1 MECLQ
6 IFNELKL
13 LNKSKKI
20 SFLAYLFRHFDPDNS
35 DIFKM
40 ILDNFHLKDFEST
53 DYRSAYRQFCDWLYG
68 WKVAD
73 TGKDIGGFGQQNSKH
88 ARPMDFTNEGER
100 AECERIIGLFET
112 LLQLCKRTLAKRYI
126 DLEYITPRIGQGLK
140 TLSSQAEPDASNNKK
155 EKSSTALP
163 KINEE
168 KDPNRQSQI
177 EIEKRRSTVNRE
189 IEKRIALLRGP
200 TAENKKRM
208 ERSDEDVH
216 RDIDDVL
223 VEFNKALDYS
233 ILSTTIICV
242 IMSLA
247 EVSERPAVFA
257 KYMQAGQDFS
267 SDLIT
272 YGFATAWQLLLR
284 DTTSEWTF
292 EEFRNLNTFKTKLD
306 VSFRKSKE
314 RKLLDTLAGKFEF
327 LHNLMKAFDVH
338 LFPQFVSAHTLG
350 FPAKGLQCSNL
361 DEHLWLSG
369 GYDGT
374 ISIHELK
381 APWTK
386 YALYVGHTSIV
397 TDVNFARDDMA
408 IVSSSFDRTVRVWN
422 ASTCACERIIMG
434 TL

>member
-1 MECLQ
+1 
-6 IFNELKL
+6 
-13 LNKSKKI
+13 
-20 SFLAYLFRHFDPDNS
+20 
-35 DIFKM
+35 
-40 ILDNFHLKDFEST
+40 
-53 DYRSAYRQFCDWLYG
+53 
-68 WKVAD
+68 
-73 TGKDIGGFGQQNSKH
+73 
-88 ARPMDFTNEGER
+88 MDFTSEGER

-140 TLSSQAEPDASNNKK
+140 TLSSTTEPDPAANKRDSK
-155 EKSSTALP
+155 ATTLP

-168 KDPNRQSQI
+168 KDANSPEQI
-177 EIEKRRSTVNRE
+177 EIEKKRTSVNRE
-189 IEKRIALLRGP
+189 IEKRIALLRGH
-200 TAENKKRM
+200 AMENKKRM
-208 ERSDEDVH
+208 ERSDEDVQ

-233 ILSTTIICV
+233 ILATTIICV

-284 DTTSEWTF
+284 DNTSEWTF
-292 EEFRNLNTFKTKLD
+292 EEFRNLNTLKTKLD

-314 RKLLDTLAGKFEF
+314 RHLIDTLPGKFEF

-338 LFPQFVSAHTLG
+338 LFPPFVSAHTLG

-361 DEHLWLSG
+361 DDNLWLSG

-374 ISIHELK
+374 ISINELK

-386 YALYVGHTSIV
+386 HALYVGHSSIV
-397 TDVNFARDDMA
+397 TDVNFAREDMT
-408 IVSSSFDRTVRVWN
+408 IVSSSFDRTIRVWN
-422 ASTCACERIIMG
+422 SSTCACERIIMG
-434 TL
+434 KSLYCLFSLLILYRT